1 MGINENKPNKAFI
14 CVKNAQQNNLKGI
27 DCNLP
32 LNALTVI
39 TGVSGAGK
47 SSLAYDVLYAE
58 GQRRYVETFSP
69 YARQFIERMD
79 KPAVEEIE
87 GILPAIAIDQKFSV
101 KTSRSTVGTM
111 TEIADY
117 VKLLFAQLTTLYC
130 AKCGRPVQ
138 VDTPQSIVKQLLA
151 TQTEKRALICYPYRV
166 NQPEEDKKLLLRLG
180 FDRIF
185 DEKEIK
191 FIEDIHLKLGETIY
205 VLVDCVILSSH
216 QQSRIQEAIEMAFQF
231 GQGKASVQLF
241 PGKML
246 HFSTEYACAY
256 CGIKYTPPQPHLFS
270 FNSPL
275 AACETCRGFG
285 RIIDYDLDLVI
296 PDKNKSL
303 AEGAIKIWKKGS
315 YEYEDLMEFCRRQ
328 GIPVDVPFSQ
338 LPPASQRLII
348 DGDEDFY
355 GIKGFF
361 HWLESKSYKMHVRV
375 FLSRYR
381 GYFTC
386 PTCHGTRF
394 KQEVLFY
401 RLRDKNI
408 AEIYA
413 MSIDEAYTFFSE
425 RPWPEAD
432 TNPAAKLLLTE
443 ICRRLHYLRE
453 AGVGYL
459 TLDRQSRTLSGG
471 EVARVSLTRAIGS
484 ALVNTLFVLDEPSVG
499 LHPRDN
505 KRLVRILK
513 ELAKENTVVVVEHDP
528 EIIRAADYILDLGPG
543 AGERGGEIMY
553 FGPLKHLWQTEQSL
567 TAQYLSGNKKIPL
580 ACRRRLPQAWLTI
593 KGATAHN
600 LKHIDVHIPLGVMV
614 CLTGV
619 SGSGKST
626 LAEEIIYKGIK
637 KEKGAFA
644 GKPGQY
650 EAIMGLEHIKDII
663 FVDQTPIGQTPR
675 ANPVTYLGVFTH
687 IRKLFASLPEAK
699 ARGYTPGTF
708 SFNSPG
714 GRCQTCQGAGFE
726 RVEMQFLSDV
736 FLTCPVCKGQR
747 YRSEVLEIT
756 YKGKNIA
763 DVLNM
768 TFSQAIAFFA
778 DKPEISRQ
786 FNPIKEVGL
795 DYLRLGQPINTL
807 SSGEAQRLK
816 LAKFIQVAQDKILFI
831 LDEPTVGLHLAD
843 IHCLLQALQKL
854 LEKGHSLLVIEH
866 NLEVIKNADY
876 VIDLGPEGG
885 PAGGEVVAAGTPEEI
900 ARVERS
906 YTGRYLRRVLMCES
920 GNGF

>member
-1 MGINENKPNKAFI
+1 MGTNENKPNKAFI

-27 DCNLP
+27 NLNLP

-47 SSLAYDVLYAE
+47 TSLAYDVLYAE

-87 GILPAIAIDQKFSV
+87 GILPAIAIDQRFSV

-111 TEIADY
+111 TEITDY
-117 VKLLFAQLTTLYC
+117 VKLLFAQLAMLYC

-138 VDTPQSIVKQLLA
+138 VDTPQSIVERLLA
-151 TQTEKRALICYPYRV
+151 TQAEKRALICYPYRV

-185 DEKEIK
+185 DGREVK
-191 FIEDIHLKLGETIY
+191 FIGDIHLKPGKEIY
-205 VLVDCVILSSH
+205 VLVDSVILSSY
-216 QQSRIQEAIEMAFQF
+216 QQSRIQEAIEMALQF
-231 GQGKASVQLF
+231 GQGKVSVQIF

-246 HFSTEYACAY
+246 HFSTEYACAD
-256 CGIKYTPPQPHLFS
+256 CGIKYKPPQPNLFS

-285 RIIDYDLDLVI
+285 RIIDYDLDLII
-296 PDKNKSL
+296 PDKNKTL

-315 YEYEDLMEFCRRQ
+315 YEYEDLMEFCRRR
-328 GIPVDVPFSQ
+328 GIPVDVPFSR
-338 LPPASQRLII
+338 LSPANQRLII
-348 DGDEDFY
+348 NGNGYFY

-386 PTCHGTRF
+386 PACHGTRF
-394 KQEVLFY
+394 KPEVLFY
-401 RLRDKNI
+401 RLRGKNI

-413 MSIDEAYTFFSE
+413 MSIDEAYTFFSKS
-425 RPWPEAD
+425 PWPEAD

-459 TLDRQSRTLSGG
+459 TLDRPSRTLSGG

-513 ELAKENTVVVVEHDP
+513 KLAKENAVVVVEHDP
-528 EIIRAADYILDLGPG
+528 EIIQAADYILDLGPG

-553 FGPLKHLWQTEQSL
+553 FGPLKHFWQTKQSI
-567 TAQYLSGNKKIPL
+567 TVQYLSGNKKIPL
-580 ACRRRLPQAWLTI
+580 PCKRRLPQAWLTI
-593 KGATAHN
+593 KGARAHN
-600 LKHIDVHIPLGVMV
+600 LKHIDVRIPLGVMV

-626 LAEEIIYKGIK
+626 LVEEIIYKGIK
-637 KEKGAFA
+637 KEKGVFV

-650 EAIMGLEHIKDII
+650 EAIIGLEHIKDVILI
-663 FVDQTPIGQTPR
+663 DQTPIGRTPR
-675 ANPVTYLGVFTH
+675 ANPVTYLGIFTH

-714 GRCQTCQGAGFE
+714 GRCQACQGAGFE
-726 RVEMQFLSDV
+726 RIEMQFLADV

-763 DVLNM
+763 NVLNM
-768 TFSQAIAFFA
+768 TFSQAMAFFA

-786 FNPIKEVGL
+786 FSLTGEVGL

-807 SSGEAQRLK
+807 SRGEAQRLK
-816 LAKFIQVAQDKILFI
+816 LAKFIQVAQDKMLFI

-854 LEKGHSLLVIEH
+854 LERGHSLLIVEH
-866 NLEVIKNADY
+866 NLEVIKNADH

-885 PAGGEVVAAGTPEEI
+885 PAGGEVVAAGTPEEV

-906 YTGRYLRRVLMCES
+906 YTGRYLRRVLC
-920 GNGF
+920 

>member
-1 MGINENKPNKAFI
+1 VKAKSQPNKAVI
-14 CVKNAQQNNLKGI
+14 CIKNAQQNNLKGI
-27 DCNLP
+27 SFNLP

-79 KPAVEEIE
+79 KPAVEKIE
-87 GILPAIAIDQKFSV
+87 GILPAIAIDHKSPV

-117 VKLLFAQLTTLYC
+117 VKLLFAQLAILYC
-130 AKCGRPVQ
+130 PKCRRPVQ
-138 VDTPQSIVKQLLA
+138 TDTPQSIVKQLLA
-151 TQTEKRALICYPYRV
+151 TQAERRALICFPYQI

-185 DEKEIK
+185 DGREIR
-191 FIEDIHLKLGETIY
+191 FIEDLPLQRGEEIY
-205 VLVDCVILSSH
+205 VLVDRIVLTPH
-216 QQSRIQEAIEMAFQF
+216 QHSRIQEAIEMAYQF
-231 GQGKASVQLF
+231 SQGKVSIQLF
-241 PGKML
+241 PGEML
-246 HFSTEYACAY
+246 HFSAEYACAY
-256 CGIKYTPPQPHLFS
+256 CGIKYRPPQPNLFS

-296 PDKNKSL
+296 PDKNKTL

-315 YEYEDLMEFCRRQ
+315 YEYEDLIEFCEKR

-338 LPPASQRLII
+338 LSPANQRLII
-348 DGDEDFY
+348 NGNGYFY

-394 KQEVLFY
+394 KPEVLFY
-401 RLRDKNI
+401 HLRGKNI

-413 MSIDEAYTFFSE
+413 MSIDDAYTFFSNQS
-425 RPWPEAD
+425 WPEAD
-432 TNPAAKLLLTE
+432 ANPAIRLLLTE

-459 TLDRQSRTLSGG
+459 TLDRQSRSLSGG
-471 EVARVSLTRAIGS
+471 EVARVSLTKAIGS
-484 ALVNTLFVLDEPSVG
+484 ALVNTLFVLDEPSIG

-505 KRLVRILK
+505 GRLVRILK
-513 ELAKENTVVVVEHDP
+513 DLAKENTVVVVEHDP
-528 EIIRAADYILDLGPG
+528 EIIQAADYILDLGPG

-553 FGPLKHLWQTEQSL
+553 FGPLKHFWQTKQSL

-580 ACRRRLPQAWLTI
+580 PCKRRLPQGWLII
-593 KGATAHN
+593 KGASAHN
-600 LKHIDVHIPLGVMV
+600 LKHINIHIPLGVMV

-626 LAEEIIYKGIK
+626 LAEEVIYKGIK
-637 KEKGAFA
+637 KEKGMFA
-644 GKPGQY
+644 GKPGRY
-650 EAIMGLEHIKDII
+650 KAIIGLEPIKDVVLI
-663 FVDQTPIGQTPR
+663 DQAPIGRTPR

-687 IRKLFASLPEAK
+687 IRKLFASLPEAR

-714 GRCQTCQGAGFE
+714 GRCQACHGAGFE
-726 RVEMQFLSDV
+726 HIEMQFLADV
-736 FLTCPVCKGQR
+736 FLTCPICKGKR

-768 TFSQAIAFFA
+768 TFSQATAFFA
-778 DKPEISRQ
+778 DRPEISRQ
-786 FNPIKEVGL
+786 FIPIKEVGL

-807 SSGEAQRLK
+807 SNGEAQRLK
-816 LAKFIQVAQDKILFI
+816 LAKFIQTAQDKNLFI

-854 LEKGHSLLVIEH
+854 LEKGHSLLIIEH

-876 VIDLGPEGG
+876 IIDLGPEGG
-885 PAGGEVVAAGTPEEI
+885 PAGGKVVATGTPEEI
-900 ARVERS
+900 AKVERS
-906 YTGRYLRRVLMCES
+906 YTGQYLKKVLM
-920 GNGF
+920 